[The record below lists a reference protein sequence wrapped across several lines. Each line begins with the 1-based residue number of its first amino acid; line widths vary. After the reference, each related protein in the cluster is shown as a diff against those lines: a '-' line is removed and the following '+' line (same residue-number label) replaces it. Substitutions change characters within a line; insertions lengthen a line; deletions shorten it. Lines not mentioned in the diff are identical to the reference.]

1 MISPFALVSPSASHS
16 EAAYVVDL
24 IGDVDVGLSGT
35 LADAIRRLGPHREQR
50 VVVRLKH
57 VVAAQAAGLAAL
69 SRTLSS
75 LRKAGCDVRVAADSS
90 RVRALLRA
98 AGVRAEAW
106 AGSATALRHVMIVH
120 NATPQR
126 AIA

>member
-1 MISPFALVSPSASHS
+1 MISPFALVPPSASSS

-24 IGDVDVGLSGT
+24 IGDVDVGLAASLDET
-35 LADAIRRLGPHREQR
+35 IRLLTPRGAQR
-50 VVVRLKH
+50 VVVRIKH
-57 VVAAQAAGLAAL
+57 VVAAQAAGVAAL
-69 SRTLSS
+69 SRTLSA
-75 LRKAGCDVRVAADSS
+75 LRKAGCDVRVATDSS
-90 RVRALLRA
+90 RVRTLLRA
-98 AGVRAEAW
+98 AGVRTERW